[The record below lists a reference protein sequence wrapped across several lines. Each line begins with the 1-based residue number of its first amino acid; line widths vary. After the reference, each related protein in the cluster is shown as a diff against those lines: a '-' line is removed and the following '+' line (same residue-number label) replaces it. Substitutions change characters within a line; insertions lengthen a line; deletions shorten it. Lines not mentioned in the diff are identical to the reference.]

1 MYPVRRSNKPPY
13 IYWKKLVVIGLAL
26 LVITIPLAIMSTK
39 INYTTEFVEHGSIVA
54 GERIPKNIPPAEALA
69 GVETFVTNLTLKV
82 SGCNLRYVNVTI
94 YGTNKSF
101 IAKVRKGVASLTV
114 PGAEFLSVI
123 VPEEC
128 NITYTYVIIKLS
140 RPYSTLAFISALTS
154 IAGAVTGVLGTIL
167 FIKQRHLM
175 KAEEKYL

>member
-1 MYPVRRSNKPPY
+1 MYPIRKSNKPPY
-13 IYWKKLVVIGLAL
+13 IYWKKLVVIGLTL
-26 LVITIPLAIMSTK
+26 LVITIPLAIMSTE
-39 INYTTEFVEHGSIVA
+39 IRYTTKFVEQGPIVT
-54 GERIPKNIPPAEALA
+54 GERIPKNMPPADVLA

-82 SGCNLRYVNVTI
+82 SGCNLRYINVAI

-101 IAKVRKGVASLTV
+101 IAEVRQGAASITV
-114 PGAEFLSVI
+114 PGAEFLNVT

-140 RPYSTLAFISALTS
+140 RPYSALAFVSALTS
-154 IAGAVTGVLGTIL
+154 AAGAVTGVLGTIL

>member
-13 IYWKKLVVIGLAL
+13 IYWRKLVVIGFVL
-26 LVITIPLAIMSTK
+26 LVTTIPLAIMSTK
-39 INYTTEFVEHGSIVA
+39 ISYTTEFVEQGSVVT
-54 GERIPKNIPPAEALA
+54 GERIPKNVPPADVLA

-101 IAKVRKGVASLTV
+101 IAEVRKGVASITI
-114 PGAEFLSVI
+114 PGAEFLSVT

-140 RPYSTLAFISALTS
+140 RPYSALAFVSALTS